1 MNADPAPSLGA
12 SSGRSVLI
20 VEDNEDAREAL
31 RTLLDLEGHRV
42 DAAGTGPRA
51 LELARDREFEI
62 ALIDIGLPEVDGYEV
77 ARDRKSTRLNSSH
90 GYQSRMPS
98 SA

>member
-1 MNADPAPSLGA
+1 MSELTRRILFAAAAIPLAIAIIWIG
-12 SSGRSVLI
+12 
-20 VEDNEDAREAL
+20 
-31 RTLLDLEGHRV
+31 
-42 DAAGTGPRA
+42 DAALAA
-51 LELARDREFEI
+51 LLGIVAAIGAWELFRI
-62 ALIDIGLPEVDGYEV
+62 